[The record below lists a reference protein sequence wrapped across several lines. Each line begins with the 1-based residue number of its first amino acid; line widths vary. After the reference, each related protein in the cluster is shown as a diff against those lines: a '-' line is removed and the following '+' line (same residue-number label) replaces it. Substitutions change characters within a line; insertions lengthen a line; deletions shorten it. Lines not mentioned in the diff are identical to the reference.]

1 MRGVVI
7 SVEYISVDFQRVWWI
22 PMGPMG
28 PCRALRALQT
38 SWVRGV
44 VAPLPGERISR
55 IPTLRNFK
63 FVCLV
68 ERACGASESSKKAI
82 PEKSGMYPVFLRVPK
97 RRRHANRAKMLEKSG
112 ITFF

>member
-1 MRGVVI
+1 MYFSVDQLLLVRGVVI

-44 VAPLPGERISR
+44 VAPLPGERIFR
-55 IPTLRNFK
+55 IPTLK
-63 FVCLV
+63 FQ
-68 ERACGASESSKKAI
+68 A
-82 PEKSGMYPVFLRVPK
+82 F
-97 RRRHANRAKMLEKSG
+97 
-112 ITFF
+112 